1 MSALMKPTLA
11 QIPLD
16 QISDVVDTTYVTP
29 ADYLWAF
36 LTLVVGIILSRLAR
50 RLVRRSGQ
58 RANLPQNVIDLIG
71 TVTMWS
77 VVTLSVLFALTFI
90 GLTVPLLWL
99 AIVLLVVLF
108 AIGGQALFTS
118 FGAGILLQSR
128 APFDPGDL
136 VLLLGEQGVVV
147 EINSRVVIIDTVD
160 GRRAFLPNA
169 LVIASPIINLSHR
182 ETRMSQLLVDVA
194 YGTDLEH
201 AKAVAVGSLEG
212 LATISTGPEPVAEIM
227 GFEDSSVRI
236 RLRFWHPSDQLS
248 EWTAIDEAARAVYSA
263 FREGG
268 IQIPFPQRT
277 LWWGESPADP
287 PT

>member
-1 MSALMKPTLA
+1 MSALVKPILA

-16 QISDVVDTTYVTP
+16 QITDLVDTTYVTP

-36 LTLVVGIILSRLAR
+36 LALVVGIILSRLAR
-50 RLVRRSGQ
+50 RLARRSGQ
-58 RANLPQNVIDLIG
+58 RANLPRNVIDLIG

-77 VVTLSVLFALTFI
+77 VVTLSVLFALAFI

-99 AIVLLVVLF
+99 AILLLVVLF
-108 AIGGQALFTS
+108 AIGGRALFTS

-169 LVIASPIINLSHR
+169 QVIASPIINLSYR
-182 ETRMSQLLVDVA
+182 DTRMSQLLVDVA

-201 AKAVAVGSLEG
+201 AATAAVGSLEG
-212 LATISTGPEPVAEIM
+212 LGTISTEPEPIAEVM

-236 RLRFWHPSDQLS
+236 RVRFWHPSDQLS
-248 EWTAIDEAARAVYSA
+248 EWTAVDEAARAVYST
-263 FREGG
+263 FRDEG

-277 LWWGESPADP
+277 LWWGDP
-287 PT
+287 STDTPT